1 MAHPARVHHTGGL
14 CRPRLPQCGDVHNA
28 DGIEGTVSHRPGGGW
43 RLALL
48 RPFSASHACTP
59 THMRRGSHQHRTPLH
74 RYPSRIT
81 LLRGNHESRQ
91 ITQVY
96 GFYEECQR
104 KYGNA
109 NPWKYCCEVFD
120 LLAVAAVRAPPRPLL
135 RHWPLLPR
143 RAPPLWTDGVQAAGT
158 VARAVVGPRQ
168 HAGLLRSTSNIW
180 PSPSPLSAISH
191 SLLPHSAARLLLLR
205 ASCFRSST
213 GAYFACTVACHRTCA
228 L

>member
-1 MAHPARVHHTGGL
+1 MHTDTHTRAHLT
-14 CRPRLPQCGDVHNA
+14 N
-28 DGIEGTVSHRPGGGW
+28 TVS
-43 RLALL
+43 
-48 RPFSASHACTP
+48 
-59 THMRRGSHQHRTPLH
+59 PLH

-168 HAGLLRSTSNIW
+168 HA
-180 PSPSPLSAISH
+180 
-191 SLLPHSAARLLLLR
+191 
-205 ASCFRSST
+205 
-213 GAYFACTVACHRTCA
+213 ACCD